1 MVGIVI
7 SDTDFGRLSP
17 STQQEL
23 LALLQGG
30 EALSALD
37 QEMLDDTM
45 PRPPVSWDPEGEE
58 AFPLAPREAKEL
70 LRGIAPQSKA
80 ILRLFCD
87 NVRNGT
93 GWATIEELMTASG
106 HDSPAGLMKAMPA
119 ITRRLRT
126 VTGNKEAWLFDWYDE
141 DWEWD
146 QERKT
151 WAKGL
156 YFIPSP
162 AIQSL
167 RQAFGMEGGRGAV
180 D

>member
-1 MVGIVI
+1 MAGIVI
-7 SDTDFGRLSP
+7 SENDFARLSAP
-17 STQQEL
+17 TQQEL
-23 LALLQGG
+23 LGLLQSGVDSAADQD
-30 EALSALD
+30 AL
-37 QEMLDDTM
+37 EDTM
-45 PRPPVSWDPEGEE
+45 PRPPVTWDPEGEE

-80 ILRLFCD
+80 ILRSFCE
-87 NVRNGT
+87 NLRNGT

-106 HDSPAGLMKAMPA
+106 HDSPQGLMKAMPA

-126 VTGNKEAWLFDWYDE
+126 VTGNKEAWIFDWYDE

-146 QERKT
+146 RDRKT

-162 AIQSL
+162 AILSL

>member
-7 SDTDFGRLSP
+7 SDSDFGRLSP

-23 LALLQGG
+23 LTLLQGG
-30 EALSALD
+30 EGFGALD
-37 QEMLDDTM
+37 QDML
-45 PRPPVSWDPEGEE
+45 EGEE

-80 ILRLFCD
+80 ILRQFCE

-93 GWATIEELMTASG
+93 GWATIDELMTASG

-126 VTGNKEAWLFDWYDE
+126 VTGNKEAWIFDWYDE

-146 QERKT
+146 RDRRT